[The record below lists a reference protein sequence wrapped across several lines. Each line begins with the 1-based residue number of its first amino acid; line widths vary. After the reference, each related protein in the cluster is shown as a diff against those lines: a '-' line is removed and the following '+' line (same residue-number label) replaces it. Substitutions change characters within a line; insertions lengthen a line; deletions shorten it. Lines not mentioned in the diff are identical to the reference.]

1 MATFAEP
8 PIPLKGE
15 QRSAPI
21 LVTAQ
26 PLLHA
31 RGLVKRYGP
40 KIVAVDQVDIEAY
53 PGEVLGIVGESGSGK
68 STVLRLLNLE
78 EQPDAGDYRLNV
90 SRAHVHTFER
100 LNLFTLDRPARRE
113 VRMFHIGIVYQNP
126 HLGLRMRN
134 TSSGNV
140 AERLIM
146 VGERNYGALREA
158 ARSSLAVS
166 EFPLQ
171 RMDDP
176 PSQLSGGMQQRVQL
190 AKAIALKPAL
200 LLLDEPTT
208 GLDVSVQALVLDT
221 LKRLQRETGVTMVIV
236 SHDLGVIR
244 MLADRVMVMRHGRV
258 VERGL
263 TDQVLEDP
271 QDPYTQQ
278 LVHAKL

>member
-1 MATFAEP
+1 MGISDKHAPAMPVLTAVR
-8 PIPLKGE
+8 PLLRVAGLTKTYGP
-15 QRSAPI
+15 R
-21 LVTAQ
+21 VTA
-26 PLLHA
+26 
-31 RGLVKRYGP
+31 
-40 KIVAVDQVDIEAY
+40 VDNIAFDLY

-78 EQPDAGDYRLNV
+78 DNPDAGDYRLETPGCGGV
-90 SRAHVHTFER
+90 
-100 LNLFTLDRPARRE
+100 NLFSLDRNARRD
-113 VRMFHIGIVYQNP
+113 VRTFQIGIVYQHP

-140 AERLIM
+140 AERLIIS
-146 VGERNYGALREA
+146 GERTYARLRES
-158 ARSSLAVS
+158 ARASLASS

-176 PSQLSGGMQQRVQL
+176 PAQLSGGMQQRVQL
-190 AKAIALKPAL
+190 AKAIALKPPL

-221 LKRLQRETGVTMVIV
+221 LRRLQRESGISMVIV

-244 MLADRVMVMRHGRV
+244 MLADRVLVMRNGRV
-258 VERGL
+258 VESGL
-263 TDQVLEDP
+263 ADQVLEDP
-271 QDPYTQQ
+271 QDAYSQQ

>member
-1 MATFAEP
+1 MAISAVEP
-8 PIPLKGE
+8 VM
-15 QRSAPI
+15 RSRNAPV
-21 LVTAQ
+21 LVQ
-26 PLLHA
+26 DKPLLQV
-31 RGLVKRYGP
+31 RGLVKRYGSR
-40 KIVAVDQVDIEAY
+40 VTAVDHVDLEAY
-53 PGEVLGIVGESGSGK
+53 AGEVLGIVGESGSGK

-78 EQPDAGDYRLNV
+78 EPADEGDYRLNIDAPGKMDL
-90 SRAHVHTFER
+90 RDT
-100 LNLFTLDRPARRE
+100 NLLTLDRVASRQ
-113 VRMFHIGIVYQNP
+113 VRIFHIGIVYQNP

-140 AERLIM
+140 AERLIIA
-146 VGERNYGALREA
+146 GERNYKTLRLA
-158 ARSSLAVS
+158 ARDALAVS

-190 AKAIALKPAL
+190 AKAIALKPKL

-221 LKRLQRETGVTMVIV
+221 LKRLQRESGVTMVIV

-258 VERGL
+258 VESGL

-271 QDPYTQQ
+271 QDAYTQQ